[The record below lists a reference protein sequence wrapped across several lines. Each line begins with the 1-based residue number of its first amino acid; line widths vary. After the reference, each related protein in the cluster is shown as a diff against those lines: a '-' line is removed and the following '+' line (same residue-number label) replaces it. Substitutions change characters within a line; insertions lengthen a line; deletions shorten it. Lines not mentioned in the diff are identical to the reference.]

1 MRLTFVLSQVGQ
13 GLRRNLAMT
22 VAVIIVTCV
31 SLLFVGS
38 AVLAEMQINNL
49 RDTWYGKIEISV
61 SMCTKDDVS
70 PNCNGQ
76 EATEAQIA
84 AIDEQLKS
92 ERLSK
97 YIDNVYFETK
107 EEAFESFKKLAGTEQ
122 YYQYVSVEMMPAS
135 FRIKLKNPEQ
145 YRVVV
150 EELQGRDGVAQV
162 IDQKQ
167 ILEKLLTGLHQ
178 ATYLAIGLAA
188 AMIIAAVLLITTTIR
203 LSAMSRERETSIM
216 RLVGASNLF
225 VQLPFMVE
233 GAVAATIGAL
243 GSVAILWVSVKFLV
257 GSWLS
262 GLSGVVELIS
272 TNDVLLI
279 APFLVLA
286 AILLAVVAS
295 AASLSRYTKV

>member
-167 ILEKLLTGLHQ
+167 ILEKLLTALHQ

-188 AMIIAAVLLITTTIR
+188 AMITAAVLLITTTIR

-243 GSVAILWVSVKFLV
+243 GSVAILWASVKFLV

>member
-178 ATYLAIGLAA
+178 ATYLAIGLAV

-243 GSVAILWVSVKFLV
+243 GSVAILWASVKFLV

>member
-1 MRLTFVLSQVGQ
+1 MRFTFVLSQVGQ
-13 GLRRNLAMT
+13 GLRRNMAMS
-22 VAVIIVTCV
+22 VAVVIVTCV

-38 AVLAEMQINNL
+38 AVLAKMQINNL

-61 SMCTKDDVS
+61 SMCTKDDAS
-70 PNCNGQ
+70 PNCDG
-76 EATEAQIA
+76 TEASEDQIA
-84 AIDEQLKS
+84 AIEDLLKT
-92 ERLSK
+92 EPLQG
-97 YIDNVYFETK
+97 YIDNIYFETK
-107 EEAFESFKKLAGTEQ
+107 EEAFESFKKLAGAEE
-122 YYQYVSVEMMPAS
+122 YYQYVSADMMPAS
-135 FRIKLKNPEQ
+135 FRIKLKDPEQ

-167 ILEKLLTGLHQ
+167 VLDKLLTGLRQ
-178 ATYLAIGLAA
+178 ATYLAVGLAV
-188 AMIIAAVLLITTTIR
+188 AMIVAAILLITTTIR

-233 GAVAATIGAL
+233 GALAATVGAL
-243 GSVAILWVSVKFLV
+243 VSVGILWGSVKFLV

-262 GLSGVVELIS
+262 GLSGVVELVS
-272 TNDVLLI
+272 TKDVFLI

-286 AILLAVVAS
+286 AILLAVIAS
-295 AASLSRYTKV
+295 AVSLNRYTRV

>member
-122 YYQYVSVEMMPAS
+122 YYQYVSADMMPAS

-178 ATYLAIGLAA
+178 ATYLAIGLAV

-233 GAVAATIGAL
+233 GAIAATIGAL
-243 GSVAILWVSVKFLV
+243 GSVAILWASVKFLV

-286 AILLAVVAS
+286 AILLAIVAS
-295 AASLSRYTKV
+295 AASLNRYTRV

>member
-178 ATYLAIGLAA
+178 ATYLAIGLAV

-243 GSVAILWVSVKFLV
+243 GAVAILWASVKFLV

>member
-22 VAVIIVTCV
+22 VAVVIVTCV

-92 ERLSK
+92 ERLNK

-233 GAVAATIGAL
+233 GAIAATIGAL
-243 GSVAILWVSVKFLV
+243 GSVAILWASVKFLV

-272 TNDVLLI
+272 PNDVLLI

-286 AILLAVVAS
+286 AILLAIVAS
-295 AASLSRYTKV
+295 AASLNRYTRV

>member
-243 GSVAILWVSVKFLV
+243 GSVAILWASVKFLV

-286 AILLAVVAS
+286 AILLAIVAS
-295 AASLSRYTKV
+295 AASLNRYTRV